1 MPVQGQYLDKHSR
14 KYVAYNPNEFN
25 GPFTWRLSMMAPEI
39 DEPDD
44 ISTIFTILPI
54 DSNVTP
60 DGGMNLFFNIDGLQ
74 DVYAPYTRLS
84 GQREAKALLNLPAST
99 TYKKRSLRGLEGIT
113 GVAPVQTDRRGSD
126 VAIYFDISS
135 LPTLGKSKGYFSVK
149 ANDYNSRSI
158 DKLTAD
164 KPLFTTS
171 TTANDAVVT
180 FDITSLDPA

>member
-25 GPFTWRLSMMAPEI
+25 GPFTWRLSMMAAEI

-54 DSNVTP
+54 DSNTKP

-74 DVYAPYTRLS
+74 DVREIASRLT
-84 GQREAKALLNLPAST
+84 GKREASALLNLPTA
-99 TYKKRSLRGLEGIT
+99 YKRRSLFGLQGIT

-126 VAIYFDISS
+126 VAIYFDINS
-135 LPTLGKSKGYFSVK
+135 LTTLETRKGYFSVK

-158 DKLTAD
+158 DNLSAD

-171 TTANDAVVT
+171 ATADDAIVT

>member
-25 GPFTWRLSMMAPEI
+25 GPFTWRLSMMAADSE
-39 DEPDD
+39 DPDA

-54 DSNVTP
+54 DSNIQP

-74 DVYAPYTRLS
+74 DVYSRTTRLS
-84 GQREAKALLNLPAST
+84 GKREAAALLNLPAA
-99 TYKKRSLRGLEGIT
+99 YKRRTLYGLEEIT
-113 GVAPVQTDRRGSD
+113 SVAPVQTDRRGSD
-126 VAIYFDISS
+126 VAIYFDINS
-135 LPTLGKSKGYFSVK
+135 LTTLNRRKGYFSVK

-158 DKLTAD
+158 DNLSAD

-171 TTANDAVVT
+171 ATANDAIVT